1 MAAVIWEY
9 KTGEITCFSER
20 AEKTYY
26 TFVSKLTV
34 LPMIFVNKIHSN
46 FLRKKCKNGALG
58 PIRTDADFRLS
69 LTRRVQSATMR
80 QEQIFKATFLNQFSK

>member
-1 MAAVIWEY
+1 MGIIFHTLLSFVDYHHVVAAVIWEY

-34 LPMIFVNKIHSN
+34 LPMVFVNKIHSN
-46 FLRKKCKNGALG
+46 FLRK
-58 PIRTDADFRLS
+58 
-69 LTRRVQSATMR
+69 
-80 QEQIFKATFLNQFSK
+80 